1 MTLPARWQ
9 AFADSVQ
16 PDAAVARRRLD
27 ETVDLARKY
36 TSLTEKQL
44 DDLSSYVAEIGSDP
58 DLMRRWT
65 TARSI
70 FLQTEWDELL
80 ETPFPRW
87 FCKDMPEQA
96 FLLTIAISG
105 IPDAED
111 CFREKRL
118 PESTDDVFRHRLQII
133 P

>member
-44 DDLSSYVAEIGSDP
+44 DNLSSYAALIGNDP

-65 TARSI
+65 VARSI

-80 ETPFPRW
+80 ETPFPR
-87 FCKDMPEQA
+87 C
-96 FLLTIAISG
+96 
-105 IPDAED
+105 
-111 CFREKRL
+111 
-118 PESTDDVFRHRLQII
+118 LQRR
-133 P
+133 